1 MAGGMYFPPLDFAG
15 AAELE
20 FQWSPCGRASFMLVI
35 LSKLRLTSLRKDRP
49 SHRLGSHPPQSGC
62 SSTQRGELHSAD
74 RSWKEAQLEERTL
87 VPPPCPT
94 TEMMISLNHDEAG
107 DTAQKTWALTILFQL
122 KESVCSDPGSHLS
135 CEQPEDWGVLTQ
147 LAAPAPGTGP
157 W

>member
-20 FQWSPCGRASFMLVI
+20 FQWSPFGRASFMLVI

-94 TEMMISLNHDEAG
+94 TEMMISPNHNEAG
-107 DTAQKTWALTILFQL
+107 DTAQRTGVSLPNLLPQ
-122 KESVCSDPGSHLS
+122 HLAQGLGDTLDHPH
-135 CEQPEDWGVLTQ
+135 C
-147 LAAPAPGTGP
+147 ARP
-157 W
+157 WLYFNRQSRHIMAS